1 MAAEI
6 HISDKTILQDIERY
20 KNNSQ
25 EKNTIP
31 VFNYSEKQNIEN
43 GIDAKNISENYDY
56 ELLFLVLLASFPEIY
71 SKIKNRY
78 HSYLFS
84 HPVLRKLAEKT
95 EIAIQNNQM
104 TTQEL
109 LKWSQENDAKEEN
122 PKISSDLMKVIFT
135 FEDKKITVTEK
146 IYSDI
151 LRKLELNYARNK
163 KNEIL
168 ITLKDKTLSQENKNQ
183 LLEELA
189 KITKLFK

>member
-1 MAAEI
+1 
-6 HISDKTILQDIERY
+6 
-20 KNNSQ
+20 
-25 EKNTIP
+25 
-31 VFNYSEKQNIEN
+31 
-43 GIDAKNISENYDY
+43 
-56 ELLFLVLLASFPEIY
+56 
-71 SKIKNRY
+71 
-78 HSYLFS
+78 
-84 HPVLRKLAEKT
+84 
-95 EIAIQNNQM
+95 M

-151 LRKLELNYARNK
+151 LRKLELNYAKNK